1 LIFVMGLYPS
11 LFSYYI
17 NVACLNLTLLVS

>member
-1 LIFVMGLYPS
+1 MGLYPS
-11 LFSYYI
+11 VFSYYI